1 MTDWKQYE
9 EYEEELHDEISKK
22 SVSKIKIKKTWKQ
35 ITEVKNDR
43 EHTKKQWQKKRRKS
57 KGESNNK

>member
-9 EYEEELHDEISKK
+9 EYEEELHNEIRK
-22 SVSKIKIKKTWKQ
+22 SSVTKIKKKKTWKQ

-43 EHTKKQWQKKRRKS
+43 EHTKKQWQKKRRVS
-57 KGESNNK
+57 KKKGDN